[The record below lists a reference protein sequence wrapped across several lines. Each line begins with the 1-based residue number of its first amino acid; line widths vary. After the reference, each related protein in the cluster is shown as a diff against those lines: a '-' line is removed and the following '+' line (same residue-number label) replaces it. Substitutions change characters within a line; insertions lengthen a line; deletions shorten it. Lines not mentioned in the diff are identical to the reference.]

1 MSEDV
6 EGAIQRTKIA
16 GRRVCSAELQRAEF
30 EGEPQLRGGH
40 FRIDLQEFVER
51 RLPVP
56 PTAAIAHIKV
66 IPQGLTTKADS
77 GDTQLRVRNFCG
89 NEEVIALIFSGL
101 RRVTDLSLKN
111 VPPSLL
117 KMGFANVDLCARSG
131 CFMPQREK
139 QFVTG
144 ANERRQE
151 IRDQDGSAIS
161 KNALC
166 IDAFRIGFKDFPLA
180 HAPQRANSRLEWN
193 AHGEA
198 HSSTGRS
205 SCQISRP

>member
-1 MSEDV
+1 M
-6 EGAIQRTKIA
+6 
-16 GRRVCSAELQRAEF
+16 
-30 EGEPQLRGGH
+30 
-40 FRIDLQEFVER
+40 
-51 RLPVP
+51 
-56 PTAAIAHIKV
+56 AAIAHIKV

-77 GDTQLRVRNFCG
+77 GNTQLRVRNFGG

-101 RRVTDLSLKN
+101 RRVTDLGLEN

-117 KMGFANVDLCARSG
+117 RMGLANVDLCARGG

-161 KNALC
+161 KKALC
-166 IDAFRIGFKDFPLA
+166 LRARWICLNNLPLA
-180 HAPQRANSRLEWN
+180 QVGEWVFFD
-193 AHGEA
+193 
-198 HSSTGRS
+198 
-205 SCQISRP
+205 